1 LKGEDIFA
9 PPHLHYFLHNDV
21 DASFFNQHPEA
32 LRNYE
37 YLDDN
42 DIWSSVK
49 VWAQHKD
56 KLLSLLAKDLLE
68 RNIFKVE
75 IREEPV
81 MDEELKE
88 LQLQLAAKLGINEE
102 DAHYLANAETIQKD
116 MYNVNDDHI
125 SILFKDGTIK
135 DITEASEILNVALL
149 SKKIRKY
156 YLCYQ
161 RI

>member
-1 LKGEDIFA
+1 
-9 PPHLHYFLHNDV
+9 
-21 DASFFNQHPEA
+21 
-32 LRNYE
+32 
-37 YLDDN
+37 
-42 DIWSSVK
+42 
-49 VWAQHKD
+49 
-56 KLLSLLAKDLLE
+56 
-68 RNIFKVE
+68 
-75 IREEPV
+75 